1 MLLAIFFFAAG
12 SASDVGCSAL
22 YVVKQL
28 QWRAKEVRETEGSD
42 EYTMYTGY
50 TVAKKEFL
58 VADDEDK
65 RRNVKNEGAETLV
78 FGLLFEVQYG
88 YLLLLLLS
96 RK

>member
-1 MLLAIFFFAAG
+1 M
-12 SASDVGCSAL
+12 
-22 YVVKQL
+22 
-28 QWRAKEVRETEGSD
+28 
-42 EYTMYTGY
+42 
-50 TVAKKEFL
+50 VAKKEFL
-58 VADDEDK
+58 VVADDEDK